1 MKYITQSS
9 YSLFLVLL
17 LSYLTGCDVLEQD
30 PVLDID
36 SEKAITNKGGA
47 VAALLGAYS
56 ELQNNS
62 YYGRDYV
69 SFSYLS
75 SGEAE
80 WSGTYNQYQQFIQHN
95 IVADNNFLAPVWPQI
110 YRVVNVANH
119 LIAKVPTI
127 EDRNL
132 TDAERKQILGEAH
145 FLRGLAY
152 FDLGRA
158 WGGVPLVLKPTQ
170 TKNDGAGIERAS
182 LEATY
187 TQVLA
192 DLDQAEALLS
202 PLSLRTRASKEAAK
216 ALKARLHVYREEWV
230 LAEQFATEV
239 IESEQ
244 FSLVTPYIS
253 FIETKET
260 EESIFELAYN
270 NADRNSHAHY
280 GFPSSLGGRYEWHP
294 SDQLLAELADPAKG
308 GNRGEII
315 SYNGANPYS
324 TKYFRIGSGDDP
336 AYILR
341 IAEQYLLRAE
351 ARIKKPAA
359 DITGALADLNKV
371 RERASLDDLT
381 LSNGAEILLA
391 IEQERKLEFAFEGH
405 QWFDLVRTGRAAE
418 VLGVLDT
425 DKYLY
430 PIPLNELISDEALSP
445 ADQNSGY

>member
-1 MKYITQSS
+1 MKSTNKSISIILLAL
-9 YSLFLVLL
+9 LFGY
-17 LSYLTGCDVLEQD
+17 LSACNVLEQD

-62 YYGRDYV
+62 YYGRDYLA
-69 SFSYLS
+69 FSYLS

-80 WSGTYNQYQQFIQHN
+80 WSGTYNQYQQFIQHAV
-95 IVADNNFLAPVWPQI
+95 VADNNFLAPMWAQI
-110 YRVVNVANH
+110 YKVVNTSNH
-119 LIAKVPTI
+119 LIAKVPLI

-132 TDAERKQILGEAH
+132 TEAERNQILGEAY
-145 FLRGLAY
+145 FIRGLAY

-158 WGGVPLVLKPTQ
+158 WGGVPLVLSPTQ
-170 TKNDGAGIERAS
+170 TKNDGAGIGRAT

-187 TQVLA
+187 AQVLS
-192 DLDQAEALLS
+192 DLDQAENLLA
-202 PLSLRTRASKEAAK
+202 PLTVRTRASKEAAQ
-216 ALKARLHVYREEWV
+216 ALKARLHLYLEEWE
-230 LAEQFATEV
+230 LAEALATAV
-239 IESEQ
+239 IETNR
-244 FSLVTPYIS
+244 FSLVAPYVA

-280 GFPSSLGGRYEWHP
+280 GHPSSLGGRYEWHP
-294 SDQLLAELADPAKG
+294 SDQLIEELTDAAIG

-315 SYNGANPYS
+315 SYLGNNPYS

-351 ARIKKPAA
+351 ARLKKSAP
-359 DITGALADLNKV
+359 DIAGALSDLNEV
-371 RERASLDDLT
+371 RERAGLT
-381 LSNGAEILLA
+381 PLNLSSAEDILLS
-391 IEQERKLEFAFEGH
+391 IEQERRLEFAFEGH
-405 QWFDLVRTGRAAE
+405 QWFDLIRTGRAAT
-418 VLGVLDT
+418 VLGVIDSN
-425 DKYLY
+425 KYLY
-430 PIPLNELISDEALSP
+430 PIPLNEIIADEALSP
-445 ADQNSGY
+445 ADQNPGY